1 MKFLL
6 YNNKLQTLEKELKHF
21 YASMAIFYVI
31 MNNMDGS
38 NKTTKALLSFA
49 RTIAQRISEILA
61 LVKVL
66 GL

>member
-31 MNNMDGS
+31 HDYIKNGHGGIKMLEFFLQS
-38 NKTTKALLSFA
+38 L
-49 RTIAQRISEILA
+49 
-61 LVKVL
+61 
-66 GL
+66 